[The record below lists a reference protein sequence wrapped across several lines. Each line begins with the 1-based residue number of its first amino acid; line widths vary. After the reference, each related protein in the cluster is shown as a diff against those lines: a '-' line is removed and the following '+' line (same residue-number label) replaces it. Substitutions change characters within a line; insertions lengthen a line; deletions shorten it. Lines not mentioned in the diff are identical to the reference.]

1 MKNKLIG
8 LWLALFVL
16 ILFIPVSAQ
25 FIPPHAGM
33 SLAILLLMILT
44 PAFFVAVGSFLAP
57 HWKTLWWMPMALGVV
72 FVGGMR
78 LVLGTW
84 DIVAYLPIY
93 LPLAYLSMG
102 MCTVMGAK
110 RQSKK

>member
-8 LWLALFVL
+8 LWVALFVL

-25 FIPPHAGM
+25 FIPPYAGM
-33 SLAILLLMILT
+33 SIAILLLMILT
-44 PAFFVAVGSFLAP
+44 PAFFVVVGGFLAP
-57 HWKTLWWMPMALGVV
+57 HWKSLWWMPVALGVA

-93 LPLAYLSMG
+93 LPLAYLSMAV
-102 MCTVMGAK
+102 CAIVDAK
-110 RQSKK
+110 RQTKK